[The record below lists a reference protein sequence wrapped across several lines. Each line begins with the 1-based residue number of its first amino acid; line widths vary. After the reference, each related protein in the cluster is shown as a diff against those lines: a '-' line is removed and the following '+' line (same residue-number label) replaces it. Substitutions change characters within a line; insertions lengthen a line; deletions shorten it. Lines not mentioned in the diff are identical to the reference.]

1 MSQHSCC
8 VLVQQGIC
16 CWGAHVENVASSVSR
31 GSCLKSDNYP
41 QVISPPVFVGDDYSF
56 HKKKSEWVG
65 NSWIN
70 WRRWTWSKFIEK
82 KNHQSCVCWC
92 RSSTEHHVSVSVF
105 TLSHATVSHT
115 HTLWWSACVYCC
127 AVLAVTESVTGINS
141 ATSCLTARREVA
153 SSLATLWNKPKQ
165 SRIEWRTWM
174 HF

>member
-1 MSQHSCC
+1 MVCRWCLHSPVGSEMLL
-8 VLVQQGIC
+8 VLPTG
-16 CWGAHVENVASSVSR
+16 SSCSGLV
-31 GSCLKSDNYP
+31 GEHTWKTLP
-41 QVISPPVFVGDDYSF
+41 QVSPKEVVWSDFTSVGVGDDYSF
-56 HKKKSEWVG
+56 R

-70 WRRWTWSKFIEK
+70 WRRLKK
-82 KNHQSCVCWC
+82 KNHQSCLCWC

-105 TLSHATVSHT
+105 TLGHATVSHT
-115 HTLWWSACVYCC
+115 HTVVIGLCVCCC
-127 AVLAVTESVTGINS
+127 AVHAVTESVTGINS